1 MTTATG
7 FDALA
12 SSYRWLERLAFGGAL
27 MRARVA
33 YLDDLR
39 ACRRIL
45 VLGDGDGR
53 ALPHLLAAAPSAH
66 IDSVDI
72 SARMLALAAARL
84 SDRDRARVT
93 FITGDARAVALD
105 GPYDGVVTAFV
116 LDCFTPD
123 DAARVVARVA
133 ASLTPAAVWIHTDFT
148 VPATGLARLYAQVV
162 VAVLYAFFRWR
173 TGIEAQALP
182 PVAKAFAAAGLVI
195 TATRSWRAG
204 LITSQSM
211 RAINMAR

>member
-1 MTTATG
+1 MTTADG

-27 MRARVA
+27 MRARLA
-33 YLDDLR
+33 HLDNLR
-39 ACRRIL
+39 DCRRIL

-72 SARMLALAAARL
+72 STRMLALAAARL
-84 SDRDRARVT
+84 SDRDHNRVT
-93 FITGDARAVALD
+93 FITGDARTVALD

-133 ASLTPAAVWIHTDFT
+133 GSLAPGAVWIHTDFT
-148 VPATGLARLYAQVV
+148 VPAAGLARLHAQAV
-162 VAVLYAFFRWR
+162 VAVLYVFFRWR
-173 TGIEAQALP
+173 TGIDARVLP
-182 PVAKAFAAAGLVI
+182 PVAPAFDAAGLAI

-211 RAINMAR
+211 RARDVAR